1 MTTPMF
7 EQYASL
13 KRGCPE
19 AILFFR
25 MGDFYECFF
34 SDAEVVAS
42 ELNLTLTA
50 RNKRD
55 PDPIPMAGVPHHA
68 ATSYIQRLVNK
79 GHRVAI
85 AEQVEDP
92 ALAKGLVRREIVRV
106 VTPGIVLDPTA
117 LESRSPNYV
126 MGIARPDIHGY
137 GLAFI
142 DMSTGDFRITEVGS
156 SAEVIAE
163 IHRME
168 PREAL
173 IDPAVD
179 SHDIVKVLGVQGITV
194 SKVPSEAWAMSGSTS
209 RIQRILKVDGLASF
223 GVQEGHKGLSAGGAV
238 LSYAEDLTK
247 TGIRNLHRLQPYRVS
262 NYMVTDDST
271 KRNLELVRTMLGGQR
286 KGSLLHLI
294 DKTGCA
300 MGSRMLREW
309 LAFPLLNI
317 ERIRRRQQAIEGL
330 VKNGSA
336 REVLQRSLKEVA
348 DLERI
353 CARVVQGTAHARDLV
368 GLRRS
373 LEAIPTLVAAG
384 REVAALS
391 EVLPVDLCDDV
402 ARDLKH
408 WLVDDPPMGL
418 GDGGFIRRGAHPEL
432 DEILEISVEGVGII
446 TRLEVDEREQTGIN
460 TLKIRRNKVFGYYI
474 EVTKANIHRVPDRFL
489 RKQTLTNA
497 ERYITPELK
506 ELEEKVLGAD
516 ERRRKLEYQLFVEI
530 RDRIADCSSR
540 LLGLARQVACLDA
553 LVALSEVALAHRWT
567 CPEVDNSRVIDIQA
581 GRHPVVEALMDEDRF
596 VPNDVL
602 LDASARQLII
612 LTGPNMS
619 GKSTTMRQVALIVL
633 LAQMGSFVPA
643 DAAHIGLCDRIFTR
657 VGAVDDLARG
667 QSTFMV
673 EMAETATI
681 LHQASDRSL
690 VILDEIG
697 RGTSTYDGLSI
708 AWSVA
713 EDLVDRVKCR
723 AIFATHYHELC
734 DLAAVRSQ
742 VVNQSVT
749 VSEWGDSILFLRRLQ
764 DGGAS
769 RSYGIHCADL
779 AGLPD
784 HVVDRARQLLKRFE
798 ARGPRDNKDQLSLFG
813 ADAEEQTPITPPDPL
828 RERLE
833 SIRPDELTPLEAL
846 ATLYELR
853 KLS

>member
-7 EQYASL
+7 EQYATL

-34 SDAEVVAS
+34 SDAEVVAQ
-42 ELNLTLTA
+42 ELDLTLTA

-68 ATSYIQRLVNK
+68 ATNYIQRLVNK

-92 ALAKGLVRREIVRV
+92 AKAKGLVRREIVRV

-117 LESRSPNYV
+117 LESRAPNYV
-126 MGIARPDIHGY
+126 MGIARPDAHGY

-142 DMSTGDFRITEVGS
+142 DLSTGDFRITEVGS
-156 SAEVIAE
+156 AAEVIAE
-163 IHRME
+163 VHRME

-173 IDPAVD
+173 VDPAVD
-179 SHDIVKVLGVQGITV
+179 DEAIAKVLSVQGVTV
-194 SKVPSEAWAMSGSTS
+194 SKVPADVWEIRGSVA
-209 RIQRILKVDGLASF
+209 RIQRVLNVESLAGF
-223 GVQEGHKGLSAGGAV
+223 GVADGHKGLCAGGAT

-247 TGIRNLHRLQPYRVS
+247 TGIRNLHRLQSYRVS

-309 LAFPLLNI
+309 LSFPLLHVD
-317 ERIRRRQQAIEGL
+317 RIQKRQQAIAGI

-336 REVLQRSLKEVA
+336 RDTLQRALKEVA

-368 GLRRS
+368 ALRRS
-373 LEAIPTLVAAG
+373 LEAVPSLVAAG
-384 REVAALS
+384 REIGALS
-391 EVLPVDLCDDV
+391 EVLPTDHCEDI
-402 ARDLKH
+402 ARELGH

-418 GDGGFIRRGAHPEL
+418 SEGGFIRRGAHEEL

-446 TRLEVDEREQTGIN
+446 TRLEATERENTGIS

-474 EVTKANIHRVPDRFL
+474 EVTKANIHRVPERFL

-516 ERRRKLEYQLFVEI
+516 ERRKKLEYQLFVEL
-530 RDRIADCSSR
+530 RDRIANCSNR
-540 LLGLARQVACLDA
+540 LLGLARQVASLDA
-553 LVALSEVALAHRWT
+553 LVALAEVAVTQRWT
-567 CPEVDNSRVIDIQA
+567 CPVVDNSRVITIQA

-596 VPNDVL
+596 VPNDVT
-602 LDASARQLII
+602 LDAADRQLIV

-643 DAAHIGLCDRIFTR
+643 DAARIGLCDRIFTR

-681 LHQASDRSL
+681 LHQATDRSL

-734 DLAAVRSQ
+734 ELAAVRSQ

-779 AGLPD
+779 AGLPG

-798 ARGPRDNKDQLSLFG
+798 ARGPKDNKDQLSLFG
-813 ADAEEQTPITPPDPL
+813 AVTDESAALIPPDPL

-846 ATLYELR
+846 ATLYELQ
-853 KLS
+853 KLK

>member
-1 MTTPMF
+1 MF

-34 SDAEVVAS
+34 TDAELVAS
-42 ELNLTLTA
+42 ELDLTLTA
-50 RNKRD
+50 RNKKD
-55 PDPIPMAGVPHHA
+55 PNPVPMAGVPHHA
-68 ATSYIQRLVNK
+68 ATSYIQRLVDK
-79 GHRVAI
+79 GYRVAI
-85 AEQVEDP
+85 AEQVED
-92 ALAKGLVRREIVRV
+92 AAQANGLVRREIVRV

-117 LESRSPNYV
+117 LESRCPNYIISIG
-126 MGIARPDIHGY
+126 MPSSHGY
-137 GLAFI
+137 GLAFV
-142 DMSTGDFRITEVGS
+142 DLSTGDFRITEVEDS
-156 SAEVIAE
+156 DAVISE

-168 PREAL
+168 PKEAL
-173 IDPAVD
+173 IDPAVED
-179 SHDIVKVLGVQGITV
+179 EVIGKALALHGVTISQVPPGSWAMAEGAERLRRVLGVETLT
-194 SKVPSEAWAMSGSTS
+194 K
-209 RIQRILKVDGLASF
+209 F
-223 GVQEGHKGLSAGGAV
+223 GVAEGHRGICAGGAV
-238 LSYAEDLTK
+238 LRYAEELTK
-247 TGIRNLHRLQPYRVS
+247 TGINNLHRIQPYRVS
-262 NYMVTDDST
+262 NYMVTDEAT
-271 KRNLELVRTMLGGQR
+271 KRNLELVRTMLGGHR

-309 LAFPLLNI
+309 LAFPLLDP
-317 ERIRRRQQAIEGL
+317 ERIARRQRAVAGL
-330 VKNGSA
+330 VANTGS
-336 REVLQRSLKEVA
+336 REVLARALKEVA

-368 GLRRS
+368 ALRRS
-373 LEAIPTLVAAG
+373 LEAVPTLVSAG
-384 REVAALS
+384 REVQALV
-391 EVLPVDLCDDV
+391 ELLPADRCDDV
-402 ARDLKH
+402 AQELER

-418 GDGGFIRRGAHPEL
+418 AEGGMIRRGVHAEL
-432 DEILEISVEGVGII
+432 DEILEIGVEGIGII
-446 TRLEVDEREQTGIN
+446 TRLEARERAESGIN
-460 TLKIRRNKVFGYYI
+460 TLKIRRNKVFGYFI
-474 EVTKANIHRVPDRFL
+474 EVTKANLHRVPDRYL

-516 ERRRKLEYQLFVEI
+516 ERRKKLEYQLFVEL
-530 RDRIADCSSR
+530 RDRIADTSHR
-540 LLGLARQVACLDA
+540 LLGLARRIASLDA
-553 LVALSEVALAHRWT
+553 LVALSEVAVTQRWA
-567 CPEVDNSRVIDIQA
+567 CPEVDDSRVIDIKA
-581 GRHPVVEALMDEDRF
+581 GRHPVVEAMMDEDRF
-596 VPNDVL
+596 VPNDVW
-602 LDASARQLII
+602 LDAATRQLII

-633 LAQMGSFVPA
+633 LAHMGSFVPA
-643 DAAHIGLCDRIFTR
+643 ESARIGLCDRIFTR

-681 LHQASDRSL
+681 LHQATDRSL

-713 EDLVDRVKCR
+713 EDLVDRIKCR
-723 AIFATHYHELC
+723 ALFATHFHELC
-734 DLAAVRSQ
+734 DLAEVRAQ
-742 VVNQSVT
+742 VVNQSVA

-779 AGLPD
+779 AGLPE

-798 ARGPRDNKDQLSLFG
+798 ARAPRNDRDQLSLFG
-813 ADAEEQTPITPPDPL
+813 TISEQRESITPPDPL

-833 SIRPDELTPLEAL
+833 SLRLDELTPLQAL

-853 KLS
+853 KLT